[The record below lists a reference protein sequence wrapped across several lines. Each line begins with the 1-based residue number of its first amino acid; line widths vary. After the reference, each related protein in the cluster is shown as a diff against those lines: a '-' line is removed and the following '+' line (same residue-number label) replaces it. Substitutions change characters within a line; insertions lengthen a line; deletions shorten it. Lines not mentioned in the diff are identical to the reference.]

1 MNIVH
6 YGSHEWHRIFVEL
19 MVVNKSNTRQYTY
32 LPMSSSNTTIYD
44 DPSGVRFSTRSY
56 YINGKS
62 VSVSQLY
69 GTGHKNDQGTG
80 YFKCDVTVDL
90 PYAHNNIYISAD
102 PADGSDC
109 SGALR
114 FHDPGK
120 AYLTRID

>member
-6 YGSHEWHRIFVEL
+6 DGSHDWHRIFVNL

-32 LPMSSSNTTIYD
+32 LPMSSSNTVLDGGNGLYY
-44 DPSGVRFSTRSY
+44 STRSY

-69 GTGHKNDQGTG
+69 GTGHKNEGGTG
-80 YFKCDVTVDL
+80 YFQCDVTVNL

-114 FHDPGK
+114 FNDPGK